1 MRRESLKVLWIL
13 LHLVVLS
20 WQDLKNREIDLGP
33 VWLLG
38 ITGLMHSLWNGAG
51 IWPWP
56 GCFLLGVAVITGE
69 RIGKGDG
76 WVLLA
81 LGMWFPGRNGRA
93 KSSGGNVSVWR
104 SRVVVEGEGT
114 SICPISDSSSSDG
127 SMDGKMKRYKK
138 KGDFDSGSSAF

>member
-20 WQDLKNREIDLGP
+20 WQDLKNREIDLGL

-81 LGMWFPGRNGRA
+81 LGMWFPAGMVERNLLVGMCLC
-93 KSSGGNVSVWR
+93 GGVGLLLREKELPFVPFLTAA
-104 SRVVVEGEGT
+104 VL
-114 SICPISDSSSSDG
+114 
-127 SMDGKMKRYKK
+127 MDLWMEK
-138 KGDFDSGSSAF
+138 